1 MQFFNKQIS
10 YNSKTDRVV
19 VFGFVLCGVILNLFY
34 INSVCVNVINV
45 NDYIRETLQF
55 VGPDNWTKS
64 FMFTPTLFLIPP
76 MKLLL
81 NWVNYN
87 MFHFNIFFDMY
98 YGVVGLVGIAISFIA
113 ICYNIK
119 AKWMHCFYGLI
130 IIFSII
136 KWEMIINGTGAIHF
150 LAFALFYFSYYLFDL
165 VYIHQSV
172 DKRVKYLL
180 LLIPGIAILFFA
192 VFYSASYFLV
202 IFATYIFVVYD
213 RYNKIKKIDKS
224 SIRRIIAVVVPFAIY
239 VICAYISQD
248 TRVISNGSIISEF
261 VVNPMFFFKFFFL
274 SFGSEI
280 IGVET
285 ISRFKVSFNLAII
298 LGIILFIIYNT
309 AIFINV
315 RKKLYNYSYVP
326 LMLLSG
332 DLINHF
338 LILYSRWGFNS
349 IDYGM
354 SSRYQLQY
362 MAGPLGLLLTFM
374 IYDRAFLKKNSTLVA
389 FRAMLLILLIGNC
402 VTTVDEIK
410 MIPHRRNFY
419 ENMQYA
425 VINYKN
431 ENDESLS
438 KWYGT
443 PAQDVRKA
451 IKILERND
459 LNVFYDV
466 RHNKKIVK
474 YGFYD
479 DGWIGPDAGFFIA
492 GGKGKKLRLEGIYTI
507 SNASNQVTEI
517 MVNNNVIAK
526 YNVRCNEF
534 QADIPLKDNDITHIR
549 ILSNFIGNTDIDVR
563 ERSIKINKIQKKF

>member
-1 MQFFNKQIS
+1 MSLVTGIYS
-10 YNSKTDRVV
+10 T
-19 VFGFVLCGVILNLFY
+19 LINLYY
-34 INSVCVNVINV
+34 IRGCCTNVIGV
-45 NDYIRETLQF
+45 KDYIRETNVYL
-55 VGPDNWTKS
+55 GNSDWTKAYVLNAR
-64 FMFTPTLFLIPP
+64 FFLQSPV
-76 MKLLL
+76 KLLL
-81 NWVNYN
+81 NWINYN
-87 MFHFNIFFDMY
+87 LFHFNVFFDLY
-98 YGVVGLVGIAISFIA
+98 YGLVGT
-113 ICYNIK
+113 
-119 AKWMHCFYGLI
+119 I
-130 IIFSII
+130 IIAGVFTCVCNRMHSKKWQYLGTIIVIFSLI
-136 KWEMIINGTGAIHF
+136 KWEMIINGTGAVHF

-165 VYIHQSV
+165 VYVHQSAG
-172 DKRVKYLL
+172 KRARCLL

-202 IFATYIFVVYD
+202 FFGTYIFVVYD
-213 RYNKIKKIDKS
+213 KYNKTQKIDKS
-224 SIRRIIAVVVPFAIY
+224 SIIRMIAVVVPFAIY
-239 VICAYISQD
+239 VICAYFSQD
-248 TRVISNGSIISEF
+248 TRVISNGSIISKF
-261 VVNPMFFFKFFFL
+261 IVNPMFFLKFLFL

-285 ISRFKVSFNLAII
+285 ISRFKISFNLTIF
-298 LGIILFIIYNT
+298 LGIILFIIYNV
-309 AIFINV
+309 AIFINIK
-315 RKKLYNYSYVP
+315 KKLYDYSFIP
-326 LMLLSG
+326 LMLLCG

-349 IDYGM
+349 IYYGM

-374 IYDRAFLKKNSTLVA
+374 IYDRVLLKKNSTLII
-389 FRAMLLILLIGNC
+389 FRATLLILLIGNC

-425 VINYKN
+425 VMNYKN
-431 ENDESLS
+431 ENNESLS
-438 KWYGT
+438 KCYGT
-443 PAQDVRKA
+443 PAQDVRRA
-451 IKILERND
+451 IKILESND

-479 DGWIGPDAGFFIA
+479 DGWMGPDASFFIA
-492 GGKGKKLRLEGIYTI
+492 GGKGEKLHLEGIYTI
-507 SNASNQVTEI
+507 SNASNQVTKI

-526 YNVRCNEF
+526 YNVRHNEF

-549 ILSNFIGNTDIDVR
+549 ILSNFIGDTDIDVR